1 MLSRRILTPYGY
13 IWSETV
19 FTVLVLA
26 FSRKRRRDST
36 RIIYEI
42 LLASKNGVSKTRA
55 VYASNLNF
63 RLIEDYLAFLLK
75 MNYLERT
82 PSGSSH
88 DELRLTDKG
97 ARLLG
102 LLDQLDKEIKPFRTF
117 GIRREVSESKRGHE
131 AKRAFAHAEAI
142 RALERARDLTSR
154 NKTFRREHEY
164 QISLA
169 LLQVYALQG
178 QVSNE
183 LAEIERVLSLA
194 QTLSDKSKLS
204 EAHAWKSNH
213 LTRVGNYQQAI
224 REGEKALDFA
234 KVANDESKVAMAQ
247 LAIGEASV
255 FLGRRDE
262 PLQYFSGAL
271 KYYEERG
278 DRAGQANAARLIA
291 QVFLNYND
299 FPRVLDH
306 ANRALTLFMEAGD
319 RMGEDET
326 LRYLG
331 DVCCARGDYLLGL
344 DYYERVLKIRRE
356 IGNRSREG
364 GALGDIGDVYLSL
377 GQYEKSLDLHRQS
390 LAIDREVGY
399 RFGQVWDHHDLGVI
413 QFNLGNL
420 TQAREELVQAIRHAK
435 DINAPDLIIL
445 CNNDLSTVL
454 RNIGGSENLEN
465 ALERASEASK
475 MAENYML
482 VSSRIISESNIAMA
496 HRALGNARDALDHS
510 EKAVELLENCPS
522 TEVQDEEIF
531 FNHYLVQRDNKKPS
545 EASTSLKRAYDK
557 MMIKAA
563 RIKDFSTRETF
574 LTRVNTN
581 RNINSAW
588 KEQSGS
594 VEVLGQNSLQPF
606 STL

>member
-1 MLSRRILTPYGY
+1 MKY
-13 IWSETV
+13 
-19 FTVLVLA
+19 
-26 FSRKRRRDST
+26 
-36 RIIYEI
+36 
-42 LLASKNGVSKTRA
+42 
-55 VYASNLNF
+55 
-63 RLIEDYLAFLLK
+63 
-75 MNYLERT
+75 MERT
-82 PSGSSH
+82 PNGSSH

-102 LLDQLDKEIKPFRTF
+102 LLDQLEKEIKPFRTF
-117 GIRREVSESKRGHE
+117 GIRREVSESRRGHE
-131 AKRAFAHAEAI
+131 ADRAFAHAEAI
-142 RALERARDLTSR
+142 RALKRARDLTSR
-154 NKTFRREHEY
+154 DKTSRKEHEY

-169 LLQVYALQG
+169 LVQVYALQG

-194 QTLSDKSKLS
+194 KTLSDKSKLA

-213 LTRVGNYQQAI
+213 LTRVGNYQEAI

-234 KVANDESKVAMAQ
+234 KAANDESKVAVAQ

-255 FLGRRDE
+255 FLGRRNE

-278 DRAGQANAARLIA
+278 DRVGQANAARLIA
-291 QVFLNYND
+291 QVSLNYND

-390 LAIDREVGY
+390 LAIDSEVGY

-420 TQAREELVQAIRHAK
+420 AEAREELGRALRHAK
-435 DINAPDLIIL
+435 DIDAPDLIIL
-445 CNNDLSTVL
+445 CDNDLSTVL
-454 RNIGGSENLEN
+454 RNMGGKENLGD
-465 ALERASEASK
+465 ALQSAAEASK
-475 MAENYML
+475 IGDNYAL
-482 VSSRIISESNIAMA
+482 AFGRIKGESNMAMA

-510 EKAVELLENCPS
+510 EKAVKILENS
-522 TEVQDEEIF
+522 EQTDVQEEEIL
-531 FNHYLVQRDNKKPS
+531 FNHSLVLRDNKKLD
-545 EASTSLKRAYDK
+545 EANNYLKRAYDK
-557 MMIKAA
+557 MMIKADK
-563 RIKDFSTRETF
+563 IKDSATREVF
-574 LTRVNTN
+574 LTRVNIN
-581 RNINSAW
+581 CNINSAW

-606 STL
+606 STI